1 MIAIRPPEYGKCDLD
16 AAVITTQAHLGVPPT
31 RARACRA
38 AMRRARARGGPA
50 RARSAS
56 LVFVAATLAC
66 LASSDAFSLGIDVGA
81 DSTTVAA
88 SRSSSTRDVSVVP
101 DDRGGRSSPSLVGF
115 TERHAARV
123 LGADAE
129 TLRSTCPRCVFGDP
143 RSLVGADVLS
153 DDGRG
158 RVPFPSALKRARA
171 ETGPEGIGID
181 SDDSDSFRPETLAA
195 MVVEDAARRASRA
208 MTSEAS
214 LSLRGRASP
223 SGGERVERV
232 GRTPASRVTTRAS
245 RVMDA
250 SSYEHSSSYASNIA
264 TAALAVPGWWS
275 QRRRRAFLD
284 AATVAG
290 IPRNKTTLV
299 SETAAAAVILA
310 LRFQDEWNRDLANDV
325 SNSNPKR
332 GKRVSERRFVNV
344 NPKRQKSVTVA
355 LFGVGARSAWAS
367 AVRFTADAAD
377 AAGVKKS
384 ATVKKSAAKKQGVSA
399 SRAQIR
405 VRAEVLQQEWAE
417 GHGGGWALDA
427 DVAAA
432 AVRLGKR
439 HTSENTSEEG
449 TLVSNDDDD
458 ESRAEIAR
466 LASTDERSA
475 ARLMAAARR
484 AKEVL
489 SANAE
494 ATLEARGFF
503 PDGSD
508 LVAEIG
514 REDVFANET
523 PDGEEYV
530 AAATAPLRRLLARRG
545 GAIDAVELVGG
556 GARVPAVQAAARA
569 AVDRARENAKAS
581 KASKASRE
589 RKSVPIH
596 TRLNLEEA
604 VAIGAATVAANATKR
619 AEAFAARAE
628 AKALAKKK
636 GKGNAQ
642 RARAADADAAAA
654 ARALR
659 ETPAVTDA
667 FPRFV
672 SLVVTEKISSPSASR
687 GSVAVFR
694 PGAGVPSRRDVV
706 LARVRSGFEV
716 ALVESETEENL
727 TDENLTET
735 DTKHFEPRVFAR
747 FKVEGVEANVASAF
761 ASLGSAR
768 EGDPDSKKR
777 IARIA
782 AYGISVTLRF
792 AVDRGGVVTLEKATS
807 AVEVREGSA
816 EVVEGALRVTE
827 TELEPEPDPY
837 TGRFGKSRL
846 AELEAERRALRWLRS
861 RDEARAAA
869 DAAASALEGDALRT
883 RDRLERA
890 VERATRASSP
900 GDEARED
907 VAATRFAL
915 EKALDAADDALAATF
930 FPDSD
935 SNDSNDSSA
944 FDAKRRVSA
953 TRRLRRELVDAADA
967 FFERVRE
974 DEEDEEE
981 KNPNVSS
988 SSDALSSEADAAKL
1002 VLELEDRVAEL
1013 ERDLDACRRGA
1024 KGGND
1029 GGTARNEL

>member
-1 MIAIRPPEYGKCDLD
+1 
-16 AAVITTQAHLGVPPT
+16 
-31 RARACRA
+31 
-38 AMRRARARGGPA
+38 MRRARARGGQA

-88 SRSSSTRDVSVVP
+88 SRSSSARDVSVVP

-129 TLRSTCPRCVFGDP
+129 TLRSQCPRCVFGDP
-143 RSLVGADVLS
+143 RSLVGADVADVLTNVE
-153 DDGRG
+153 DGKAS
-158 RVPFPSALKRARA
+158 RVLFPSALKRARA
-171 ETGPEGIGID
+171 ETGTGFLN
-181 SDDSDSFRPETLAA
+181 STDSFRPETLVA
-195 MVVEDAARRASRA
+195 MVVEDAARRAFFSRA
-208 MTSEAS
+208 TSEAMPS
-214 LSLRGRASP
+214 DRLGPSRGEKVS
-223 SGGERVERV
+223 V
-232 GRTPASRVTTRAS
+232 GRKES
-245 RVMDA
+245 DA
-250 SSYEHSSSYASNIA
+250 SIYEHESNIASSIA

-290 IPRNKTTLV
+290 IPRNKTTLC
-299 SETAAAAVILA
+299 SEVAAVSATLA
-310 LRFQDEWNRDLANDV
+310 LRFQDEWNKDLNDIDF
-325 SNSNPKR
+325 SWK
-332 GKRVSERRFVNV
+332 GKGKGKGS
-344 NPKRQKSVTVA
+344 KQKSVTVA
-355 LFGVGARSAWAS
+355 LFGVGARSVWAS

-377 AAGVKKS
+377 APTKVSQKMTK
-384 ATVKKSAAKKQGVSA
+384 AAKKPSA
-399 SRAQIR
+399 SRARIR

-417 GHGGGWALDA
+417 EHGGGWALDA

-439 HTSENTSEEG
+439 HTSED
-449 TLVSNDDDD
+449 SNDDSSDS
-458 ESRAEIAR
+458 SRAEIAR

-508 LVAEIG
+508 LVADIG
-514 REDVFANET
+514 REDVFANGT
-523 PDGEEYV
+523 NGEGSV

-581 KASKASRE
+581 KASKASKG
-589 RKSVPIH
+589 KSVPIH

-672 SLVVTEKISSPSASR
+672 RLVVTENASSPRPSAEISSPSALR

-716 ALVESETEENL
+716 ALVESETEPNDDLNEKA
-727 TDENLTET
+727 TGS
-735 DTKHFEPRVFAR
+735 VFAR

-761 ASLGSAR
+761 ASLGL
-768 EGDPDSKKR
+768 DPDPT
-777 IARIA
+777 ARIA
-782 AYGISVTLRF
+782 ARVTLRF
-792 AVDRGGVVTLEKATS
+792 AVDRGGMATLEKATS

-827 TELEPEPDPY
+827 TETEIRGG
-837 TGRFGKSRL
+837 TRL

-883 RDRLERA
+883 RDRLERSL
-890 VERATRASSP
+890 ERATRASR
-900 GDEARED
+900 GDEARERADEGED
-907 VAATRFAL
+907 VAALRLAL

-930 FPDSD
+930 LAETDSGD
-935 SNDSNDSSA
+935 SSHPESSSA

-981 KNPNVSS
+981 RNPIKKNGHS
-988 SSDALSSEADAAKL
+988 SSDGESEADAARL

-1024 KGGND
+1024 KGDD
-1029 GGTARNEL
+1029 GGTARVEL

>member
-1 MIAIRPPEYGKCDLD
+1 M
-16 AAVITTQAHLGVPPT
+16 
-31 RARACRA
+31 
-38 AMRRARARGGPA
+38 
-50 RARSAS
+50 
-56 LVFVAATLAC
+56 
-66 LASSDAFSLGIDVGA
+66 
-81 DSTTVAA
+81 
-88 SRSSSTRDVSVVP
+88 
-101 DDRGGRSSPSLVGF
+101 
-115 TERHAARV
+115 
-123 LGADAE
+123 
-129 TLRSTCPRCVFGDP
+129 
-143 RSLVGADVLS
+143 
-153 DDGRG
+153 
-158 RVPFPSALKRARA
+158 
-171 ETGPEGIGID
+171 
-181 SDDSDSFRPETLAA
+181 
-195 MVVEDAARRASRA
+195 
-208 MTSEAS
+208 
-214 LSLRGRASP
+214 
-223 SGGERVERV
+223 
-232 GRTPASRVTTRAS
+232 
-245 RVMDA
+245 
-250 SSYEHSSSYASNIA
+250 
-264 TAALAVPGWWS
+264 
-275 QRRRRAFLD
+275 
-284 AATVAG
+284 
-290 IPRNKTTLV
+290 
-299 SETAAAAVILA
+299 
-310 LRFQDEWNRDLANDV
+310 
-325 SNSNPKR
+325 
-332 GKRVSERRFVNV
+332 
-344 NPKRQKSVTVA
+344 TVA

-439 HTSENTSEEG
+439 HTSENAEEG

-523 PDGEEYV
+523 PDGEGYV

-672 SLVVTEKISSPSASR
+672 KLVVTEKNSEKISSPSASR

-727 TDENLTET
+727 TEK
-735 DTKHFEPRVFAR
+735 DTKKNSRVFAR

-782 AYGISVTLRF
+782 AYGVSVTLRF

-890 VERATRASSP
+890 VERATRASR

-935 SNDSNDSSA
+935 SNDSNDSNDSESSSA

>member
-1 MIAIRPPEYGKCDLD
+1 
-16 AAVITTQAHLGVPPT
+16 
-31 RARACRA
+31 
-38 AMRRARARGGPA
+38 MRRARARGGPA

-143 RSLVGADVLS
+143 RSLVGADVADDLI
-153 DDGRG
+153 DGRG

-208 MTSEAS
+208 TSEAEAR
-214 LSLRGRASP
+214 L
-223 SGGERVERV
+223 V
-232 GRTPASRVTTRAS
+232 GRTPASSTNTRAS

-250 SSYEHSSSYASNIA
+250 SYESYDSSSYASNIA

-332 GKRVSERRFVNV
+332 GKRESERRLGENV
-344 NPKRQKSVTVA
+344 SNKRQKSVTVA

-439 HTSENTSEEG
+439 HTSENAEDG

-581 KASKASRE
+581 KASRERRKSVSRE
-589 RKSVPIH
+589 SREPRKSVPIH

-672 SLVVTEKISSPSASR
+672 SLVVTEKISEKISSPSASR

-727 TDENLTET
+727 TEK
-735 DTKHFEPRVFAR
+735 DTKKNSRVFAR

-792 AVDRGGVVTLEKATS
+792 AVDRGGVATLEKATS

-837 TGRFGKSRL
+837 AGRFGKSRL

-935 SNDSNDSSA
+935 SNDSNDSNDSESSSA

-988 SSDALSSEADAAKL
+988 SSDGEKSSEADAAKL

>member
-1 MIAIRPPEYGKCDLD
+1 MKTRGDDVFRLFRFFHLTSRFVLQSTYGTCDLD
-16 AAVITTQAHLGVPPT
+16 AAVITTQAHLGVAPT

-129 TLRSTCPRCVFGDP
+129 MLRSTCPRCVFGDP
-143 RSLVGADVLS
+143 RSLVGADVAEHLI
-153 DDGRG
+153 DGRG
-158 RVPFPSALKRARA
+158 RVPFPSALARARA
-171 ETGPEGIGID
+171 ETGPEEFRV
-181 SDDSDSFRPETLAA
+181 SDSFRPETLAA

-208 MTSEAS
+208 TSEVYDIS
-214 LSLRGRASP
+214 NENMNVFSLRGREGR
-223 SGGERVERV
+223 SGEPPRV

-250 SSYEHSSSYASNIA
+250 SYESYDSSYDSSSYASNIA

-284 AATVAG
+284 AAFVAG

-299 SETAAAAVILA
+299 SETAAASATLA

-325 SNSNPKR
+325 SNSNER
-332 GKRVSERRFVNV
+332 GS
-344 NPKRQKSVTVA
+344 KRQKSVTVA

-439 HTSENTSEEG
+439 HTSENTSEDG

-466 LASTDERSA
+466 LALTDERSA

-530 AAATAPLRRLLARRG
+530 GRCNPQRQPLCE
-545 GAIDAVELVGG
+545 IVVGN
-556 GARVPAVQAAARA
+556 P
-569 AVDRARENAKAS
+569 
-581 KASKASRE
+581 
-589 RKSVPIH
+589 
-596 TRLNLEEA
+596 EEHH
-604 VAIGAATVAANATKR
+604 
-619 AEAFAARAE
+619 
-628 AKALAKKK
+628 
-636 GKGNAQ
+636 
-642 RARAADADAAAA
+642 
-654 ARALR
+654 
-659 ETPAVTDA
+659 P
-667 FPRFV
+667 
-672 SLVVTEKISSPSASR
+672 
-687 GSVAVFR
+687 
-694 PGAGVPSRRDVV
+694 
-706 LARVRSGFEV
+706 
-716 ALVESETEENL
+716 
-727 TDENLTET
+727 
-735 DTKHFEPRVFAR
+735 
-747 FKVEGVEANVASAF
+747 
-761 ASLGSAR
+761 
-768 EGDPDSKKR
+768 
-777 IARIA
+777 
-782 AYGISVTLRF
+782 
-792 AVDRGGVVTLEKATS
+792 
-807 AVEVREGSA
+807 
-816 EVVEGALRVTE
+816 
-827 TELEPEPDPY
+827 
-837 TGRFGKSRL
+837 
-846 AELEAERRALRWLRS
+846 
-861 RDEARAAA
+861 
-869 DAAASALEGDALRT
+869 
-883 RDRLERA
+883 
-890 VERATRASSP
+890 
-900 GDEARED
+900 
-907 VAATRFAL
+907 
-915 EKALDAADDALAATF
+915 
-930 FPDSD
+930 
-935 SNDSNDSSA
+935 
-944 FDAKRRVSA
+944 
-953 TRRLRRELVDAADA
+953 
-967 FFERVRE
+967 
-974 DEEDEEE
+974 
-981 KNPNVSS
+981 
-988 SSDALSSEADAAKL
+988 
-1002 VLELEDRVAEL
+1002 
-1013 ERDLDACRRGA
+1013 
-1024 KGGND
+1024 
-1029 GGTARNEL
+1029 

>member
-1 MIAIRPPEYGKCDLD
+1 
-16 AAVITTQAHLGVPPT
+16 
-31 RARACRA
+31 
-38 AMRRARARGGPA
+38 MRRARARGGPA

-143 RSLVGADVLS
+143 RSLVGADVADDLI
-153 DDGRG
+153 DGRG

-208 MTSEAS
+208 TSETEP
-214 LSLRGRASP
+214 LSLRGRAS
-223 SGGERVERV
+223 SSREGERV
-232 GRTPASRVTTRAS
+232 GRTPASRVTRAS

-332 GKRVSERRFVNV
+332 GKRESERRFENV
-344 NPKRQKSVTVA
+344 SDKRQKSVTVA

-581 KASKASRE
+581 KASKASR
-589 RKSVPIH
+589 KSVPIH

-727 TDENLTET
+727 TEK
-735 DTKHFEPRVFAR
+735 DTKNEPRVFAR

-935 SNDSNDSSA
+935 SNDSNDSNDSESSSA